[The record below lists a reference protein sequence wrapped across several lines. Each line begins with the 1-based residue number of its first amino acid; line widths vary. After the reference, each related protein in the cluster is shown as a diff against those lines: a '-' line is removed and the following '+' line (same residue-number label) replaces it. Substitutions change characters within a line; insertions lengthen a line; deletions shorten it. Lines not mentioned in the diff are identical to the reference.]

1 MNIIAKQLINH
12 LAVIGK
18 FVPLIFFYSKVM
30 RHIKLSETEKKE
42 LAKLYETSINAVI
55 KRRCKAL
62 LMSNMEIYSMQEI
75 VDEIGIC
82 RTTLYHLFNRWEF
95 STNRKDKFK
104 ALSISKGRGAKP
116 KLDSV
121 KDELPKLVEKYNG
134 KMSIILQV
142 LKEKYGIKVC
152 RLTLAKYLG
161 KLSL

>member
-1 MNIIAKQLINH
+1 
-12 LAVIGK
+12 
-18 FVPLIFFYSKVM
+18 M

-42 LAKLYETSINAVI
+42 LARLYETSTNAVI

-104 ALSISKGRGAKP
+104 ALSIGKGRGAKL

-134 KMSIILQV
+134 KTNVMLRV
-142 LKEKYGIKVC
+142 LEENMG
-152 RLTLAKYLG
+152 
-161 KLSL
+161 